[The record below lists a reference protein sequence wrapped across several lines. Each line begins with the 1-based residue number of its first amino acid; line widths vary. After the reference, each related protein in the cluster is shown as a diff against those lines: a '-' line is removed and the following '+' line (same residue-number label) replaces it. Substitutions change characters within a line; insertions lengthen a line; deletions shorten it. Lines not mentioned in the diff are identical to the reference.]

1 LKYKIIGIAAICA
14 SMVASAT
21 SGLTLGP
28 NEAKVNFENEI
39 ECLAKN
45 IYFES
50 ANQPFAGKLA
60 VGMVTLNRV
69 DSEDFPNT
77 VCDVVYQA
85 RMKPSWKTG
94 EPVPIRNQCQF
105 SWYCDGKPD
114 DPYDT
119 EVWHRSIDIAMNLYT
134 IFVDKEVI
142 MDDITE
148 GATFYHATY
157 VSPRWRHSLK
167 KTVQI
172 EDHIFY
178 KDE

>member
-1 LKYKIIGIAAICA
+1 LKLKILGTVALCSALIAN
-14 SMVASAT
+14 AT

-28 NEAKVNFENEI
+28 NQAEVMFEDEL

-50 ANQPFAGKLA
+50 SNQPFAGKLA
-60 VGMVTLNRV
+60 VGLVTLNRV
-69 DSEDFPNT
+69 NSKDFPDT
-77 VCDVVYQA
+77 ICDVVYQA
-85 RMKPSWKTG
+85 KMKPSWKTG

-119 EVWHRSIDIAMNLYT
+119 EVWNKSIDIAKNIYT
-134 IFVDKEVI
+134 IHLDKDVMI
-142 MDDITE
+142 DDITE

-167 KTVQI
+167 RTVRI